1 MNIRPRQHL
10 KRGRKVTYIMW
21 LGLIALVY
29 SAALVSC
36 QKTAKQQAQQRYDL
50 RGKVVSVDKTQRE
63 VTIAHEEIK
72 GYMPAMT
79 MPFQLK
85 DEWAFD
91 VLSPGDEISA
101 ALVVDGTSHRLEEIA
116 ISKKGVDSPASASPQ
131 AATNEPKPGEEV
143 PDFSFLNQDGKH
155 ISLQK
160 YRGKALLLTFIYT
173 RCPVPDYCDLMSTN
187 FAQVDRELQK
197 TPELLQQT
205 HLLSITI
212 DPKYDT
218 PKVMRSYGAAHT
230 GNYADEKFTHWEF
243 ATGQPEEVQR
253 AAKYFGLTYYP
264 EADQI
269 VHGLRTA
276 VITPDGKIFAVY
288 RGNEWK
294 PSDALR
300 DLSGALGKS

>member
-1 MNIRPRQHL
+1 MNNRLCQPL
-10 KRGRKVTYIMW
+10 KGRRKVTYIVW
-21 LGLIALVY
+21 LSCVSLLWAGLL
-29 SAALVSC
+29 SC
-36 QKTAKQQAQQRYDL
+36 QKAVKPSQQQRYDL
-50 RGKVVSVDKTQRE
+50 RGKVVSVDKAQRQ
-63 VTIAHEEIK
+63 VTIAHDEVK

-91 VLSPGDEISA
+91 VLSPGDEVGA
-101 ALVVDGTSHRLEEIA
+101 VLVIEGSSHRLEEIA
-116 ISKKGVDSPASASPQ
+116 ISKKSVDSPASANN
-131 AATNEPKPGEEV
+131 AASNELKPGDQV
-143 PDFSFLNQDGKH
+143 PDFSFLNQDGKP

-173 RCPVPDYCDLMSTN
+173 RCPVPDYCDLMSN
-187 FAQVDRELQK
+187 NLSQVDRELQK
-197 TPELLQQT
+197 TPELLAQT

-230 GNYADEKFTHWEF
+230 GNYSEEKFTHWEF
-243 ATGQPEEVQR
+243 ATGNPEEVQR
-253 AAKYFGLTYYP
+253 AAKYFGLIYYP

-276 VITPDGKIFAVY
+276 IIAPDGKVFIVY

-300 DLSGALGKS
+300 DLSSSLGKG

>member
-1 MNIRPRQHL
+1 MNIRPWRHL
-10 KRGRKVTYIMW
+10 KRVYKVTYIMR
-21 LGLIALVY
+21 LGCLAL
-29 SAALVSC
+29 LCVSLWAC
-36 QKTAKQQAQQRYDL
+36 QKAGKQQPQQRYDL
-50 RGKVVSVDKTQRE
+50 RGKVVSVDKAQRQ

-79 MPFQLK
+79 MPFTLK

-91 VLSPGDEISA
+91 VLSPGDEIGA
-101 ALVVDGTSHRLEEIA
+101 ALVVDGSTHRLEEIA
-116 ISKKGVDSPASASPQ
+116 ISKKSVDQPASAGN
-131 AATNEPKPGEEV
+131 AATNEPKPGDEV
-143 PDFSFLNQDGKH
+143 PNFSFLNQDSKP
-155 ISLQK
+155 IKLQQ

-173 RCPVPDYCDLMSTN
+173 RCPLPDYCDLMSNN
-187 FAQVDRELQK
+187 FAQVDQELQK
-197 TPELLQQT
+197 TPELLAQT
-205 HLLSITI
+205 HLISITI

-253 AAKYFGLTYYP
+253 AAKYFGLIYYP

-294 PSDALR
+294 PADALR